1 MGLFSLF
8 RKKKEVDETVVEPIK
23 QEATPVAEEAAPAPV
38 AEPAVPTAPV
48 EKAEPVAPK
57 AEEKSAVQTKPFV
70 QNKPFT
76 AAAPKA
82 EEKPAPTPAAESAAP
97 AAPAEKAAPAAP
109 AVKATP
115 AAPKATPAPMKA
127 APAPAPKAVEESE
140 HRVMGK
146 FDFDLASD
154 GYRFYLLANNG
165 QLLYESIGFTTLEGA
180 LVGIDTFRR
189 AVAGGNFLV
198 LADKYDHYRFVLN
211 RKYYGENYSTRKQC
225 ESAVESVKRFA
236 VDSVIAEYTPTE
248 EKLARFAE
256 AKATRRTPA
265 DVDWDAVEAKEA
277 AAPRLGKFEIIRGED
292 REFRF
297 YLVANNGQVLYTG
310 KNYEKLCQCQAGI
323 KSFKRAVYV
332 GNFTV
337 DEDKFGRF
345 RYILRNIGVAP
356 AFMGESYTTRK
367 QCESSIESVKSF
379 VVSAEIV
386 LPETTEADV

>member
-1 MGLFSLF
+1 M
-8 RKKKEVDETVVEPIK
+8 
-23 QEATPVAEEAAPAPV
+23 
-38 AEPAVPTAPV
+38 
-48 EKAEPVAPK
+48 
-57 AEEKSAVQTKPFV
+57 
-70 QNKPFT
+70 
-76 AAAPKA
+76 
-82 EEKPAPTPAAESAAP
+82 
-97 AAPAEKAAPAAP
+97 
-109 AVKATP
+109 
-115 AAPKATPAPMKA
+115 
-127 APAPAPKAVEESE
+127 
-140 HRVMGK
+140 
-146 FDFDLASD
+146 
-154 GYRFYLLANNG
+154 
-165 QLLYESIGFTTLEGA
+165 
-180 LVGIDTFRR
+180 
-189 AVAGGNFLV
+189 V

-256 AKATRRTPA
+256 AKAARRTPA
-265 DVDWDAVEAKEA
+265 DVDWDAVTEKEA
-277 AAPRLGKFEIIRGED
+277 ATPRLGKFEIIRGED

-386 LPETTEADV
+386 LPEATEGADA

>member
-8 RKKKEVDETVVEPIK
+8 RKKKEVDVPVAEPIK
-23 QEATPVAEEAAPAPV
+23 QEAVPAAPV
-38 AEPAVPTAPV
+38 AEPDPVAEPAAPEAPAVKET
-48 EKAEPVAPK
+48 PVAPK
-57 AEEKSAVQTKPFV
+57 AEEKPVVQAKPFV
-70 QNKPFT
+70 QSKPFT

-82 EEKPAPTPAAESAAP
+82 EEKPAPAAP
-97 AAPAEKAAPAAP
+97 AAPVEKAAPAAP
-109 AVKATP
+109 AVKAAP
-115 AAPKATPAPMKA
+115 AAKVAPVAPRATPAPMKA
-127 APAPAPKAVEESE
+127 TPAPKAEEASE
-140 HRVMGK
+140 PRVMGK

-189 AVAGGNFLV
+189 AVAAGNFVV

-256 AKATRRTPA
+256 AKAARRTPA
-265 DVDWDAVEAKEA
+265 DVDWDAVAAKEA
-277 AAPRLGKFEIIRGED
+277 ATPRLGKFEIIRGED

-386 LPETTEADV
+386 LPETAEADA

>member
-8 RKKKEVDETVVEPIK
+8 RKKKEVEVPVAEPIK
-23 QEATPVAEEAAPAPV
+23 QEAAPVAPEATPAPAEAPV
-38 AEPAVPTAPV
+38 AEAPV
-48 EKAEPVAPK
+48 AEAPASK
-57 AEEKSAVQTKPFV
+57 EETP
-70 QNKPFT
+70 
-76 AAAPKA
+76 AAPKA
-82 EEKPAPTPAAESAAP
+82 EEKPAVQAKPFSQTKPFSAAAPKADVKP
-97 AAPAEKAAPAAP
+97 ATPKAEEKPVEKAAPTVKPAP
-109 AVKATP
+109 V
-115 AAPKATPAPMKA
+115 APKATPAPMKA
-127 APAPAPKAVEESE
+127 AAPAPKPEPVSE
-140 HRVMGK
+140 PRVMGK

-189 AVAGGNFLV
+189 AVAGGNFVV

-236 VDSVIAEYTPTE
+236 EDSVIAEYTPTE

-256 AKATRRTPA
+256 AKAARRTPA
-265 DVDWDAVEAKEA
+265 DIDWDAVAAKEA
-277 AAPRLGKFEIIRGED
+277 ATPRLGKFEIIRGED

-386 LPETTEADV
+386 LPETAEADA

>member
-8 RKKKEVDETVVEPIK
+8 RKKKEVESPVAEPIK
-23 QEATPVAEEAAPAPV
+23 QEATPAVPV
-38 AEPAVPTAPV
+38 AEPAPAEAPAVTEDLAPKEEVPA
-48 EKAEPVAPK
+48 APK
-57 AEEKSAVQTKPFV
+57 AEAKPVVQAKPFS
-70 QNKPFT
+70 QTKPFT

-82 EEKPAPTPAAESAAP
+82 EVKP
-97 AAPAEKAAPAAP
+97 AAPATEAPVEKAAPAAP
-109 AVKATP
+109 AVT
-115 AAPKATPAPMKA
+115 AAPALKATPAPMKA
-127 APAPAPKAVEESE
+127 APAPKAEAVSE
-140 HRVMGK
+140 PRVMGK

-189 AVAGGNFLV
+189 AVAAGNFVV

-256 AKATRRTPA
+256 AKAARRTPA
-265 DVDWDAVEAKEA
+265 DVDWDAVAEKEA
-277 AAPRLGKFEIIRGED
+277 ATPRLGKFEIIRGED

-386 LPETTEADV
+386 LPEVAEVADA

>member
-8 RKKKEVDETVVEPIK
+8 RKKKEVEAPVAEPIK
-23 QEATPVAEEAAPAPV
+23 QEAAPTAPI
-38 AEPAVPTAPV
+38 AEPAPTEAPAVAEAPASEAKIEETAP
-48 EKAEPVAPK
+48 E
-57 AEEKSAVQTKPFV
+57 
-70 QNKPFT
+70 
-76 AAAPKA
+76 APKA
-82 EEKPAPTPAAESAAP
+82 EEKPLVQAKPFSQTKPFTAAPKVEAMPAAPKPEVKPAAEAAP
-97 AAPAEKAAPAAP
+97 KAA
-109 AVKATP
+109 P

-127 APAPAPKAVEESE
+127 APAPKAEAVSE
-140 HRVMGK
+140 PRVMGK

-189 AVAGGNFLV
+189 AVAAGNFVV

-256 AKATRRTPA
+256 AKAARRTPA
-265 DVDWDAVEAKEA
+265 DVDWDAVAAKEA
-277 AAPRLGKFEIIRGED
+277 ATPRLGKFEIVRGED

-386 LPETTEADV
+386 LPETADTADA

>member
-8 RKKKEVDETVVEPIK
+8 RKKKEVESPVAEPIK
-23 QEATPVAEEAAPAPV
+23 QEAAPTAPI
-38 AEPAVPTAPV
+38 AEPAPAEAPAVTEDLAPKEEVPA
-48 EKAEPVAPK
+48 APK
-57 AEEKSAVQTKPFV
+57 AEAKPVVQAKPFS
-70 QNKPFT
+70 QTKPFT

-82 EEKPAPTPAAESAAP
+82 EVKP
-97 AAPAEKAAPAAP
+97 AAPATEAPVEKAAPAAP
-109 AVKATP
+109 AVT
-115 AAPKATPAPMKA
+115 AAPALKATPAPMKA
-127 APAPAPKAVEESE
+127 APAPKAEAVSE
-140 HRVMGK
+140 PRVMGK

-189 AVAGGNFLV
+189 AVAAGNFVV

-256 AKATRRTPA
+256 AKAARRTPA
-265 DVDWDAVEAKEA
+265 DVDWDAVAEKEA
-277 AAPRLGKFEIIRGED
+277 ATPRLGKFEIIRGED

-386 LPETTEADV
+386 LPEVAEVADA